1 MAGFAKI
8 DLLLLIVAV
17 STPGCGA
24 GQTPSIQSYFQVLV
38 DHYDPASLP
47 KFEDVA
53 KVTDRIA
60 GASPQEITSALP
72 AIFEAMAHHDDT
84 VKAYAATALFAI
96 AQRPDSAALLGSRVG
111 VIGHDLLTAPRP
123 ETRAGEIIILG
134 TLKPAPP
141 PEVVPIFL
149 TFLKRTDTDAQAQ
162 ASGVVFELVQ
172 IAPEKPEVLAA
183 IHEVLSRSLETN
195 DRIGILNA
203 LGTSSVKDTR
213 IITMMI
219 GSLDDPDPGVRSTA
233 IQALGRIGTK
243 ALRQAEPA
251 LQRLAAD
258 PKQIPDVVAAAKDA
272 LQRIHAPK

>member
-1 MAGFAKI
+1 MARFAKTS
-8 DLLLLIVAV
+8 LLLFIVAFG
-17 STPGCGA
+17 TTDCGV
-24 GQTPSIQSYFQVLV
+24 GQTPSIQGYFQVLV

-47 KFEDVA
+47 KFEDVV

-60 GASPQEITSALP
+60 GASPQEITGALP

-96 AQRPDSAALLGSRVG
+96 AQRSDSAALLRSRVG

-149 TFLKRTDTDAQAQ
+149 TFLKRTDTEAQAQ

-183 IHEVLSRSLETN
+183 ILEFLSLPLDSATK
-195 DRIGILNA
+195 IGRLNTLA
-203 LGTSSVKDTR
+203 NPNVKDSR
-213 IITMMI
+213 VITMI
-219 GSLDDPDPGVRSTA
+219 IASLDDPDQGVRLAAAQA
-233 IQALGRIGTK
+233 IGAIGRPAVEQA
-243 ALRQAEPA
+243 QSA
-251 LQRLAAD
+251 LQRLVEDSKQPADVRTAASN
-258 PKQIPDVVAAAKDA
+258 A
-272 LQRIHAPK
+272 LARLSHK

>member
-1 MAGFAKI
+1 MARFAKTG
-8 DLLLLIVAV
+8 LLLFIIAGGAV
-17 STPGCGA
+17 DYGA

-53 KVTDRIA
+53 KVSNRIA
-60 GASPQEITSALP
+60 GASPQEISSALP

-96 AQRPDSAALLGSRVG
+96 AQRSDSAALLRSRVG

-183 IHEVLSRSLETN
+183 ILEFLSRPLDGATK
-195 DRIGILNA
+195 IGTLNA
-203 LGTSSVKDTR
+203 LANPNVKDSR
-213 IITMMI
+213 VITMI
-219 GSLDDPDPGVRSTA
+219 IASLGDPDQGVRLAAAQA
-233 IQALGRIGTK
+233 IGAIGRPAVEQA
-243 ALRQAEPA
+243 QSA
-251 LQRLAAD
+251 LQRLVEDSKQPADVRTAASN
-258 PKQIPDVVAAAKDA
+258 A
-272 LQRIHAPK
+272 LARLSHK